1 MLAAK
6 LPRLET
12 VEVVEEEMPTP
23 GKGEVLIRMKASAL
37 CRSDLHRYHGTTIF
51 DEEDEKSAYI
61 TPGHEPCGTV
71 EEIGEGV
78 TKVKK
83 GDRVAIYLGLG
94 CGTCPDCLRGDV
106 MLCKEFKC
114 IGFAVNGA
122 HADFLP
128 VLS

>member
-61 TPGHEPCGTV
+61 TPGHEPNV
-71 EEIGEGV
+71 
-78 TKVKK
+78 
-83 GDRVAIYLGLG
+83 
-94 CGTCPDCLRGDV
+94 
-106 MLCKEFKC
+106 
-114 IGFAVNGA
+114 VNLA
-122 HADFLP
+122 
-128 VLS
+128 ST